1 VPSARSGTAVQEVLY
16 LEIGEV
22 VLGGSEDRA
31 VETVYIVEPSAE
43 PWDRIEV

>member
-1 VPSARSGTAVQEVLY
+1 

-31 VETVYIVEPSAE
+31 VETVYIVEP
-43 PWDRIEV
+43 WDRALG